1 VRPSRGWQACGWLLV
16 LLSLVWMVVF
26 AGCQKAGGGGGG
38 GEPGDTPPTAEP
50 PTTPPTSRRL
60 PHQPQALLSVLP

>member
-16 LLSLVWMVVF
+16 LLSLAWMVMI

-38 GEPGDTPPTAEP
+38 GETSETPPSSEPPDTPPP
-50 PTTPPTSRRL
+50 RR
-60 PHQPQALLSVLP
+60 